1 MIYIFAPQSL
11 WQVNNYIKYNYNVII
26 VLLGIYV
33 LLHIIDEIKNF
44 NKKNNKYLIYSLLF
58 AVVQLLDIIFGVLG
72 GIGFIILHNRI
83 TKYHCHHCNEDFKLS
98 IIETVIAEDK
108 GDNGRKTVCKNCN
121 EKDYYKAVRER
132 L

>member
-1 MIYIFAPQSL
+1 MTKTEKIKFAYLLSYTL
-11 WQVNNYIKYNYNVII
+11 ILII
-26 VLLGIYV
+26 GVVLYALFRKTEGST
-33 LLHIIDEIKNF
+33 II
-44 NKKNNKYLIYSLLF
+44 L
-58 AVVQLLDIIFGVLG
+58 VLDIIFGVLG